1 MTRQS
6 LLGTLAVL
14 AALAITSPAFA
25 APPRLLVLTDIGG
38 DPDDQQSMRRLMLYT
53 NEFQIEGLIASA
65 SGTPGEV
72 GSAIVRPEL
81 IRDIVDD
88 YEVARV
94 NLVQHATGYATAD
107 ALRNVIKSGNPNR
120 GVTNV
125 GAGKSTA
132 GSNHIINRV
141 DASQETLHV
150 SIWGG
155 ATDLAQALFD
165 VRATRTAAEAA
176 AFRDKLRVYAIADQD
191 KVGSAQ
197 GPGEYI
203 RSNFPDVRYIEA
215 GPPSNGSSFA
225 ALFRG
230 MYQNDST
237 NSGSTTSGKTQLV
250 KDAVVPLTQEAWVKA
265 NVVNGHGPLGAGYPI
280 VNQNPDTSRNT
291 SGVKEGDT
299 PSWFYL
305 LPNGLSDPDEPTWGG
320 WGGRFKLDAGEHYID
335 GQDKHFSGTSN
346 VATQRK
352 WTVARWR
359 EAYQNDFAAR
369 MDWAVTGFADANH
382 NPIALLNGD
391 DTLDVLKLTAHPD
404 ETVTLS
410 ALGSSDP
417 DGDNLLYRWW
427 IYDEAGTYAGPRPL
441 TLSDADTARARLL
454 IPQDALDTQIHVI
467 LEVTDT
473 SAIVPLTSYRRAV
486 LDIVAAPVPE
496 PASVMLFGIGS
507 TALLARRRSAPHAS

>member
-1 MTRQS
+1 MKLRP
-6 LLGTLAVL
+6 LLGTLAIFS
-14 AALAITSPAFA
+14 ALGIASPSLA

-53 NEFQIEGLIASA
+53 NEFRIEGLIASA

-81 IRDIVDD
+81 ITQIVNDF
-88 YEVARV
+88 ETARP
-94 NLVQHATGYATAD
+94 NLILNAAGFPTAD

-250 KDAVVPLTQEAWVKA
+250 KDAVVPLTQVAWVNA

-369 MDWAVTGFADANH
+369 MDWAAGFSDANH
-382 NPIALLNGD
+382 NPIAHLNGD
-391 DTLDVLKLTAHPD
+391 DTDDVLKLIATPGG
-404 ETVTLS
+404 TVNLS
-410 ALGSSDP
+410 AIGSSDP
-417 DGDNLLYRWW
+417 DGDTLLYKWW
-427 IYDEAGTYAGPRPL
+427 VYEEAGSYVGSL
-441 TLSDADTARARLL
+441 TLTDADMAQTSLL
-454 IPQDALDTQIHVI
+454 IPDDALDTQIHVI
-467 LEVTDT
+467 LEITDQGGT
-473 SAIVPLTSYRRAV
+473 VPLTSYRRAV
-486 LDIVAAPVPE
+486 INVVVPE
-496 PASVMLFGIGS
+496 PASLMLLGIAS
-507 TALLARRRSAPHAS
+507 PLLLARRRKAAPATRQL